1 MLDFTGFY
9 AKLTVASSTGYS
21 SYTQTDYSSLKG
33 SMNCKSKTYPTET
46 LFMIVYKQ
54 SFSFSYILFATF
66 TLSQAQGFEKAVF
79 KFCAV

>member
-1 MLDFTGFY
+1 
-9 AKLTVASSTGYS
+9 
-21 SYTQTDYSSLKG
+21 
-33 SMNCKSKTYPTET
+33 MNCKFKTYPTET
-46 LFMIVYKQ
+46 LFIIVYTL